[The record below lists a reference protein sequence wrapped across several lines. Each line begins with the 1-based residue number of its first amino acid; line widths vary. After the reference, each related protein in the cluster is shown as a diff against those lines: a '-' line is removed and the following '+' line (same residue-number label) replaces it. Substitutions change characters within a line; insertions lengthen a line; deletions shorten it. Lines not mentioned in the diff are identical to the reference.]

1 MRFFEHQREA
11 RKQSQRLSAVF
22 SLIVLAELLIA
33 NAFLALPFV
42 VLPWL
47 LGIYAPLGYFLPLYF
62 FETVT
67 FVVLLFI
74 LGGWWIELSRL
85 RQGGVALAE
94 RIGAQRAQR
103 LQNNRGNAQAQTREI
118 QFSNIVE
125 ELALAARMRAPQAY
139 VLPREMGINAFA
151 AGWGERDSVVCI
163 TQGAL
168 DGLNRDEISG
178 LVAHELSHI
187 YEGDTR
193 LNMRLAG
200 MVLGLEL
207 VHNMGQDMMESGN
220 ALGLMLGPSV
230 RLTGWLGWVAARAM
244 KAAISREREFLADA
258 RAIQFTRS
266 KEGLGG
272 ALRKVAWQQQQHGA
286 GEAKVLH
293 PAVQHMLLVG
303 DELTQSRRLQ
313 THPPIQ
319 ERIRRIYGRSMPTL
333 EVLADGEGEWQNPF
347 AHSQPLPPPHEESY
361 RAR

>member
-11 RKQSQRLSAVF
+11 RKQSRRLTWVF
-22 SLIVLAELLIA
+22 SFIVLLELLVA
-33 NAFLALPFV
+33 NALLALPFIAI
-42 VLPWL
+42 PWFMGL
-47 LGIYAPLGYFLPLYF
+47 RAPLGSFLPGYF

-85 RQGGVALAE
+85 SQGGAALAE
-94 RIGAQRAQR
+94 RIGAQLAQR
-103 LQNNRGNAQAQTREI
+103 LQNNRGNTQAATREI

-125 ELALAARMRAPQAY
+125 ELALASRMSAPRAY
-139 VLPREMGINAFA
+139 VLPREMSINAFA
-151 AGWGERDSVVCI
+151 AGWGARDSVVCI

-168 DGLNRDEISG
+168 EGLSREEVSG

-220 ALGLMLGPSV
+220 AVGMLLGPSV
-230 RLTGWLGWVAARAM
+230 RLTGWLGWTAARMM

-272 ALRKVAWQQQQHGA
+272 ALRKVAWQYQN
-286 GEAKVLH
+286 GEDAPKTLH

-303 DELTQSRRLQ
+303 DNLDLSRRLQ
-313 THPPIQ
+313 THPPIK
-319 ERIRRIYGRSMPTL
+319 ERIRRIYGHSMPAL
-333 EVLADGEGEWQNPF
+333 ELLANGEDGWQNPF
-347 AHSQPLPPPHEESY
+347 AHSQPVPPPNEESY
-361 RAR
+361 RAL